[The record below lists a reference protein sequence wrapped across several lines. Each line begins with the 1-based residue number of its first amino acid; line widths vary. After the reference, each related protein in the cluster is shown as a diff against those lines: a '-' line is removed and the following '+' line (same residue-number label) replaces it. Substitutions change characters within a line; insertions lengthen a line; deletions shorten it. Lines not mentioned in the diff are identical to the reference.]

1 MAGTKA
7 GSGKMSQT
15 GKRSQ
20 KVGGL
25 GGPWKDAGSYSEM
38 GSLHFN
44 RIEIPKAGVRRPMRM
59 MCNNQGPA
67 ATEVERRG
75 QNWLMRGMRG
85 KGAKNDS
92 SAFGCTDLS
101 FTEKTVGGVVLG
113 TSG

>member
-25 GGPWKDAGSYSEM
+25 GGPWKDPGSYSEM

-44 RIEIPKAGVRRPMRM
+44 RIKIPKAGVRRPVRRM
-59 MCNNQGPA
+59 SNNQCTA
-67 ATEVERRG
+67 AMEVERRG
-75 QNWLMRGMRG
+75 Q
-85 KGAKNDS
+85 
-92 SAFGCTDLS
+92 
-101 FTEKTVGGVVLG
+101 VLE
-113 TSG
+113 TF